1 MLSVSKCRVLLGGD
15 YPLTDEE
22 LRSVRDALYGIAKV
36 ALDAEFSQVD
46 RHGDTDPGGR
56 FG

>member
-1 MLSVSKCRVLLGGD
+1 MLSVSKCRGLLGDD

-36 ALDAEFSQVD
+36 ALDAEFSQMD
-46 RHGDTDPGGR
+46 RRSDADPGGG